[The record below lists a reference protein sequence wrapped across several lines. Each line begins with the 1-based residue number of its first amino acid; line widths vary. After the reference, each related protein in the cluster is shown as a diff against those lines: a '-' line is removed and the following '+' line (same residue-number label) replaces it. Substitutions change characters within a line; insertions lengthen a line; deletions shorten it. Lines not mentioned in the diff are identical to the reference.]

1 MLGEGRGHVADVL
14 RAVRVL
20 AMQMFQRR
28 VVEHDSHTGTQGT
41 TGTAG
46 TTGHDGYDGYG
57 IRPPRGL
64 TPV

>member
-28 VVEHDSHTGTQGT
+28 VVEHDSHTGTQVR
-41 TGTAG
+41 TGTRYDRY
-46 TTGHDGYDGYG
+46 DGYDGYD
-57 IRPPRGL
+57 RYDR
-64 TPV
+64 